1 MQIELVALLLRDF
14 QGLHLVLQ
22 KLQLHSLD
30 VFNLALNGTA
40 RLVRVSELVETVC
53 MLGQQAALLVDL

>member
-30 VFNLALNGTA
+30 VFNLALNSTA

-53 MLGQQAALLVDL
+53 MLG